1 MYCVVQCECSRVLG
15 ICVASV
21 LCVPAHQPDLTR
33 YAAHWEQNRYLV
45 TDAYPHLPLLP
56 MEHAERHKIDS
67 SKTMAV
73 EEFVSYV
80 DTWSA
85 MNTWRKSSPEAATAA
100 LAQLKQEYDLC
111 ACCVQ
116 MSVRAVRPRE
126 RACAACTCVGVFV
139 RATNECQQSDAHLAQ
154 S

>member
-1 MYCVVQCECSRVLG
+1 
-15 ICVASV
+15 
-21 LCVPAHQPDLTR
+21 
-33 YAAHWEQNRYLV
+33 
-45 TDAYPHLPLLP
+45 

-100 LAQLKQEYDLC
+100 LAQLKQEYGLC

-126 RACAACTCVGVFV
+126 RE
-139 RATNECQQSDAHLAQ
+139 RAQRAHIWVVSSYERLTNANSLMRIWPNPDHSLDVHFEITLLLGRPTV
-154 S
+154 